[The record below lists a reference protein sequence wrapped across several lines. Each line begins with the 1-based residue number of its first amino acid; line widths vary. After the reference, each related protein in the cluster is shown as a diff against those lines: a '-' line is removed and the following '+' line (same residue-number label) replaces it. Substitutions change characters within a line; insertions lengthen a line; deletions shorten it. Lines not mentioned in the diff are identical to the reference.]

1 MSYATTKTVM
11 KGNHSDEVAFTVI
24 ELLVVIAV
32 IAILAALLFPS
43 LNRAKDRAKRTTCMN
58 NLKQINLGLRMYTD
72 DFSDLAP
79 NTPAANTNVSMN
91 NLVAVIGYK
100 KLMKHNVGLKGES
113 SPQDKVFACPADTF
127 YFDAPPVGL
136 VQRGFHDQA
145 FTDYSSYAFNAGG
158 TNRLL
163 GLTTAGLAGR
173 KITSIKDP
181 SRTLLLTE
189 DSALFPFSWHEP
201 RRPISLENAI
211 FKDAKNIVS
220 FVDGHVDYLKIYWNT
235 NRALSGGKSYGLM
248 APDFDPPSDYGYKW
262 KAD

>member
-1 MSYATTKTVM
+1 M
-11 KGNHSDEVAFTVI
+11 NHNYTRRTGFSLI
-24 ELLVVIAV
+24 ELLAV
-32 IAILAALLFPS
+32 IAIIAIVAALLFPAFG
-43 LNRAKDRAKRTTCMN
+43 RTKEKARRTTCAN

-79 NTPAANTNVSMN
+79 NTPAPNTNVSMN
-91 NLVAVIGYK
+91 NFIAVIGYK
-100 KLMKHNVGLKGES
+100 KLMKHNVGLKGDS
-113 SPQDKVFACPADTF
+113 SPQDKIFACPADTF
-127 YFDAPPVGL
+127 YFDAPPIGL
-136 VQRGFHDQA
+136 VQQGFYEQA

-181 SRTLLLTE
+181 SKTLLLTE
-189 DSALFPFSWHEP
+189 ASALFPFSWHEP
-201 RRPISLENAI
+201 KRPVSLENAI
-211 FKDAKNIVS
+211 FKDARNIVS

-235 NRALSGGKSYGLM
+235 NRVVSGGKTYGLM
-248 APDFDPPSDYGYKW
+248 APDFDPPADYGYKW